1 MAEAGDSAME
11 SLSGLRSRIDAID
24 EQLHRLLIERGTVI
38 DALIRAKGTSAGGV
52 AFRPQ
57 REAEMMRRLAERHRG
72 NLPLATVE
80 HVWREIITT
89 FTFLQA
95 PFRLVVHY
103 GRDPVAVHDL
113 ARFAFGFSVELV
125 RAESPAEVVA
135 AVAATGGDLG
145 VVPLGDG
152 RFASPWWRA
161 LSMARGPRI
170 MALWPFIAGK
180 GLPAD
185 APAAIISPPLSEP
198 TPADLAVFAGADDC
212 EPGSAIPGV
221 SLIADSSAAGR
232 REVLVALPRGNA
244 DATLEAA
251 RIVDIAEVGG
261 IAAGLT
267 LAGRGDRLRAPVGRR
282 PS

>member
-11 SLSGLRSRIDAID
+11 TLSDLRARIDAID
-24 EQLHRLLIERGTVI
+24 EKLHRLLIERGTAI
-38 DALIRAKGTSAGGV
+38 DSLIRAKGTSTGGV

-80 HVWREIITT
+80 HLWREIITT

-103 GRDPVAVHDL
+103 GRDPVAIHDL

-135 AVAATGGDLG
+135 TVATTGSDLG
-145 VVPLGDG
+145 VVPIEDG
-152 RFASPWWRA
+152 RFETPWWRA

-170 MALWPFIAGK
+170 MALWPFIAGR

-185 APAAIISPPLSEP
+185 APAAIISPTLPEP
-198 TPADLAVFAGADDC
+198 TPADLALFAGADDC
-212 EPGSAIPGV
+212 ELGSAIPGV
-221 SLIADSSAAGR
+221 SLIADSPAAGR
-232 REVLVALPRGNA
+232 REVLVALARGNA
-244 DATLEAA
+244 EATLAAA

-267 LAGRGDRLRAPVGRR
+267 LSSRGDRLRAPIAGR

>member
-1 MAEAGDSAME
+1 MAEAGDSAIE
-11 SLSGLRSRIDAID
+11 TLSDLRTRIDAID
-24 EQLHRLLIERGTVI
+24 EKLHRLLIERGTVI
-38 DALIRAKGTSAGGV
+38 DALIRAKGTSTGGV

-57 REAEMMRRLAERHRG
+57 REAEMMRRLVERHGG

-80 HVWREIITT
+80 HLWREIITT
-89 FTFLQA
+89 FTYLQA

-103 GRDPVAVHDL
+103 GRDPVAIHDL

-125 RAESPAEVVA
+125 RAESPAEVVTT
-135 AVAATGGDLG
+135 VAATGTDLG
-145 VVPLGDG
+145 VVPLEEG

-185 APAAIISPPLSEP
+185 APAAIISPTLPEP

-221 SLIADSSAAGR
+221 SLLADAPAAGR
-232 REVLVALPRGNA
+232 REVLVALARGNA
-244 DATLEAA
+244 EATLRAA
-251 RIVDIAEVGG
+251 RIVDFAEVGG

-267 LAGRGDRLRAPVGRR
+267 LSGRSDRLRTPIGTR